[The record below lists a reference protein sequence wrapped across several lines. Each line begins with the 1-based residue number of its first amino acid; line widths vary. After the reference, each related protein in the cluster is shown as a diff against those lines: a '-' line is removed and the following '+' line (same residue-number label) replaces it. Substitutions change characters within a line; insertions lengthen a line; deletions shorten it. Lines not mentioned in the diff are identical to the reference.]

1 MTGVGVFV
9 FLVALSFVARIA
21 ARHRRLRPSR
31 VEPPPHGRLPG
42 SDELESAE
50 AVLRSLALM
59 IEARDPSTDGHCHRL
74 AEYAV
79 ALGRRLGLSDADLV
93 TLRRGGY
100 FHDIGKIAVPD
111 AILLKPGSLTPDEH
125 ARLREHPVTG
135 ERLCGDLRALDRVR
149 PIIRW
154 HHELLDGSGYP
165 DGLRAHEIPILAQI
179 IGIVD
184 VYDAL
189 TTSRPYRTVP
199 LSSEQACAHL
209 LQDVHSG
216 RRSRQLVN
224 EFIKIIRERQ
234 EVPFL
239 LPSSASRRSIHEGS
253 ESLERS
259 GASSGSG

>member
-1 MTGVGVFV
+1 VGVFA
-9 FLVALSFVARIA
+9 FLVALSLIARFSGRFRHTEPSSLVPQ
-21 ARHRRLRPSR
+21 ARS
-31 VEPPPHGRLPG
+31 LPAC

-79 ALGRRLGLSDADLV
+79 ALGRRLGLPDEDLV

-100 FHDIGKIAVPD
+100 FHDIGKIAIPD
-111 AILLKPGSLTPDEH
+111 AILMKPGPLTPQEH
-125 ARLREHPVTG
+125 ARLREHPATG

-149 PIIRW
+149 PIVRW

-165 DGLRAHEIPILAQI
+165 DGLRGDAIPVLAQI

-189 TTSRPYRTVP
+189 TSSRPYRSVA
-199 LSSEQACAHL
+199 LSPGQACTHL
-209 LQDVHSG
+209 LRNVEDG
-216 RRSRQLVN
+216 RRSARLVH
-224 EFIKIIRERQ
+224 EFVAVIRDMQ
-234 EVPFL
+234 EAPVL
-239 LPSSASRRSIHEGS
+239 LRPR
-253 ESLERS
+253 LEPEVKS
-259 GASSGSG
+259 